1 MTLDAARGLVY
12 LPVGTPSNDF
22 YGGRRPGANLFA
34 ESLVCLDAAT
44 GVRKWHFQIVHH
56 GLWDYDN
63 PSPPNLVTI
72 TSTAGA
78 IDAVVQL
85 TKQGFA
91 FVFDRVTGKP
101 VWPIEE
107 RPVPPSD
114 VAGEHAW
121 PTQPFPTKPPAFTE
135 QGVTLDDAFDL
146 TPELKAAAQA
156 GAEEVPDRSAVHA
169 AVAAGHGAASRA
181 DRRRELGRRRVR
193 SASGRAVRQDDEPGE
208 HRAGRQA
215 RPVERRTRARRK
227 WTPSSRASATRT
239 PSSWTACRCSSRRT
253 AISSRSI

>member
-1 MTLDAARGLVY
+1 M
-12 LPVGTPSNDF
+12 
-22 YGGRRPGANLFA
+22 
-34 ESLVCLDAAT
+34 CLDAAT

-72 TSTAGA
+72 RVDGRT

-107 RPVPPSD
+107 RPR
-114 VAGEHAW
+114 AGERRRRRARVADAAVSDAGRR
-121 PTQPFPTKPPAFTE
+121 PFTE
-135 QGVTLDDAFDL
+135 QGVTLDDAIDL
-146 TPELKAAAQA
+146 TPELKAAAQQELKKYRL
-156 GAEEVPDRSAVHA
+156 GPVFTPPSLRGTRA
-169 AVAAGHGAASRA
+169 AARA

-193 SASGRAVRQDDEPGE
+193 SGEPACCSS
-208 HRAGRQA
+208 R
-215 RPVERRTRARRK
+215 RRTRRTSRGWGSRTRPAPTRARLK
-227 WTPSSRASATRT
+227 WTPS
-239 PSSWTACRCSSRRT
+239 
-253 AISSRSI
+253 